1 MQKEQE
7 KIQKEKAEKYFLKA
21 AEYGDSNVMNALGII
36 YSNKGQMELTEE
48 WFLKGAKLG
57 NKESKNN
64 LVILYEYQ
72 GRFEE
77 AKKYKK

>member
-1 MQKEQE
+1 
-7 KIQKEKAEKYFLKA
+7 
-21 AEYGDSNVMNALGII
+21 MNALGII